1 MMFSEQQ
8 KMVEELR
15 GYIAKMDRRE
25 REDFEMMVKRGKD
38 DEQYDLLTQ
47 ARLTT
52 LHQKYVPRRSK
63 ADLDVMWKRM
73 TGFKEKDGGQ
83 S

>member
-15 GYIAKMDRRE
+15 GYITKMDRRE

>member
-1 MMFSEQQ
+1 MTFIEQQ

-15 GYIAKMDRRE
+15 GYISKMDRRE
-25 REDFEMMVKRGKD
+25 REEFEMMVKRGKD

-47 ARLTT
+47 ARLKT
-52 LHQKYVPRRSK
+52 LHQKFVPRRSK
-63 ADLDVMWKRM
+63 ADIDAMWKQL
-73 TGFKEKDGGQ
+73 TNTKGKDGGL